1 MAAQGKK
8 KSEQNDVM
16 DSILSGKTN
25 GPADVARELDFLIYK
40 SSGGDDSGN
49 SIDSRPEDVNFWQ
62 ASKENIS
69 VQVWEERAK
78 IRVKV
83 SPRNMGCV
91 SMKRIA
97 SIAVDAILKEL
108 KKEE

>member
-1 MAAQGKK
+1 MTEILADGGKSSEDAAK
-8 KSEQNDVM
+8 
-16 DSILSGKTN
+16 
-25 GPADVARELDFLIYK
+25 ELDCLIYRSFK
-40 SSGGDDSGN
+40 DDGEQPSEENGA
-49 SIDSRPEDVNFWQ
+49 NFWE

-69 VQVWEERAK
+69 VQVWEEKAK

-83 SPRNMGCV
+83 TPKIKGNI